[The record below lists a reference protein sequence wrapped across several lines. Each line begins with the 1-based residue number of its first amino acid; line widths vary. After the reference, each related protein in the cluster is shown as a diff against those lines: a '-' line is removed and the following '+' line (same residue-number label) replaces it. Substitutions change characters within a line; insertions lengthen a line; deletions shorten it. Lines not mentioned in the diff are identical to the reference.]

1 MKLFY
6 YPDTDSLYVEL
17 NERASADSIEVA
29 PGIVLD
35 VDEQGNPVG
44 IDIDRASLRVQLE
57 RIEMSE
63 LPVRHLV
70 VQNP

>member
-6 YPDTDSLYVEL
+6 YPETDSLYVEL
-17 NERASADSIEVA
+17 NEQPSADSIEVA

-35 VDEQGNPVG
+35 IDQQGNPVG
-44 IDIDRASLRVQLE
+44 IDIDHASLRVQLDRLE
-57 RIEMSE
+57 ISE

-70 VQNP
+70 ASKG

>member
-17 NERASADSIEVA
+17 NERASSDSIEVA